1 MALNTRNTRTV
12 KEKVEEA
19 VFDRLSE
26 EEKYEHF
33 MNRINNNEKI
43 EADDWMPDDYRNGLI
58 KLISMHG
65 VSEIMGALPEK
76 EWVPKAPTLNR
87 KLAIM
92 AKVQDEMGHGQ
103 LILRVAEDLMKPL
116 GKTREDVLQD
126 LFSKRLKFHNV
137 FHMDAPTWGDAAVI
151 AWLVDGAAILS
162 QTNMLKTSYGPYGRA
177 LKRVCQEESF
187 HEKHGESLTLSLA
200 EGTEAQRA
208 MLQNAINRWW
218 ESLLMFFGPATAK
231 DTGSSNVDTNIKYK
245 LREKDNEQLRQ
256 AFFDKYMPKIR
267 MLGFSVPDKTM
278 HYDEAEG
285 EWIYR
290 GPDWHKF
297 KQIVTGHGPRSAE
310 RLELRARSYE
320 STQWVRDALATV
332 KTKAV

>member
-1 MALNTRNTRTV
+1 M
-12 KEKVEEA
+12 EEA
-19 VFDRLSE
+19 IFDRLTD

-33 MNRINNNEKI
+33 MERINNGEKI
-43 EADDWMPDDYRNGLI
+43 EADDWMPDDYRQSLI

-65 VSEIMGALPEK
+65 ISEIMGALPEK

-116 GKTREDVLQD
+116 GKTREDVMQD
-126 LFSKRLKFHNV
+126 LFAKRLKFHNV
-137 FHMDAPTWGDAAVI
+137 FHMASPTWGDAAVI

-162 QTNMLKTSYGPYGRA
+162 QTNMLKTSYAPYGRA

-200 EGTEAQRA
+200 EGTAKQRA
-208 MLQNAINRWW
+208 MLQDAINRWW
-218 ESLLMFFGPATAK
+218 SSLLMFFGPASAK
-231 DTGSSNVDTNIKYK
+231 ETGSSSVDKNIRYK

-256 AFFDKYMPKIR
+256 AFFDKYMPKIW
-267 MLGFSVPDKTM
+267 MLGFTVPDETI
-278 HYDEAEG
+278 HYDQAQG
-285 EWIYR
+285 KWIYQD
-290 GPDWHKF
+290 PDWQEF
-297 KQIVTGHGPRSAE
+297 KTIVTGHGPRSEA
-310 RLELRARSYE
+310 RLDLRRRSYE
-320 STQWVRDALATV
+320 NTEWVRRALATV
-332 KTKAV
+332 KTEAV